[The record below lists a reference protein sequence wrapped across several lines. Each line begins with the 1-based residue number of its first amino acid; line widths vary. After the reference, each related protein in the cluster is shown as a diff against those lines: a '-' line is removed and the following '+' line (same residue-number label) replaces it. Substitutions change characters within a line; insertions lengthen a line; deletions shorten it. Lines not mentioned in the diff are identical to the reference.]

1 MITRKWLIP
10 LALLPVLLLAACG
23 TQSLSLNAANLPE
36 SDAFAVQETT
46 PVGDSGSIS
55 LVDLQDTFEQI
66 YREVNPSVVN
76 IQVAAG
82 ASAESAGL
90 QTGLGSGFVWDQA
103 GHIVTNNHVIE
114 GANQI
119 RVTFADGSVFD
130 ADLVGSDPYSDLA
143 VIQVDAPADRLHPI
157 ELADSSLVRVGQ
169 LAIAIGNPFGLQGTM
184 TQGIVS
190 GLSRSLTVD
199 QDGSSGGLTGRYSIP
214 DIIQTDASINPGNS
228 GGVLVDDQARLLG
241 VTSAIATTTQANSG
255 VGFVIPA
262 SIVQK
267 VVPSLIE
274 TGSFE
279 HSWMG
284 IVGRAVTPDLAEA
297 MNLPEDQ
304 NGILVLGVT
313 PRGPAANAGISAGTR
328 EASING
334 EPVNLGGDVIT
345 AIDGKAVKRFED
357 MVSYLFNK
365 TAVGQTVELTILRA
379 GNEETVELILGARPD

>member
-143 VIQVDAPADRLHPI
+143 VIQVDAPADQLHPI

-334 EPVNLGGDVIT
+334 ELVNLGGDVIT
-345 AIDGKAVKRFED
+345 AIDGQAVKRFED

>member
-10 LALLPVLLLAACG
+10 LALLPVLLLTACG

-143 VIQVDAPADRLHPI
+143 VIQVDAPADQLHPI

-334 EPVNLGGDVIT
+334 ELVNLGGDVIT
-345 AIDGKAVKRFED
+345 AIDGQAVKRFED